1 MLNTKQQEFV
11 DYAVKK
17 FGTNELTV
25 SQLKDANKHF
35 GCKYAPQWLIKNS
48 DYKIGKSLFKLPT
61 ENDVVKTTSGETEK
75 VLPTETKNEAAFV
88 VSSLVGDIIPKKDS
102 VFVSF
107 GNYPDLKSI
116 VKSNMFYPVFITGLS
131 GNGKTMGVTQ
141 ACAEA
146 KKELIRVNITI
157 ETDEDDLLGGYRL
170 KDGQTVWQNG
180 PVIEAMERG
189 ALLLLDEIDLASN
202 KIMCLQPILEG
213 SGIYV
218 KKINKFVKPKNGFNV
233 IATANTKGQG
243 SDDGKFIGTNVL
255 NEAFLERFPVTF
267 EQEYPP
273 VKVEQKILDNVMSA
287 YDLKDPKFTENLVK
301 WADVIRKTFYD
312 GGVDEIIATRRLVHI
327 INAFAIFKNKL
338 KAVQVCVNRFDDDTK
353 NSFLDLYSKVDAG
366 VNIEDISG
374 NGNDVDPINMEEE
387 TAKLGPNAQQI
398 IEGVKKWGQGLKA
411 KGVFSDE
418 DFEEFKVFAATANGI
433 NTINKLRKYYGEQ
446 TIPTAPVDVDG
457 APSNDELYELVA
469 DPKYKTDPAF
479 RRKVEQQ
486 FARAFPGKVDTGE
499 I

>member
-35 GCKYAPQWLIKNS
+35 GCKYAPQWLIKNG

-255 NEAFLERFPVTF
+255 NEAFLERFPITF
-267 EQEYPP
+267 EQKYPTA
-273 VKVEQKILDNVMSA
+273 KVEEKILVNTLAKSGK
-287 YDLKDPKFTENLVK
+287 KDSDFCKKLVT
-301 WADVIRKTFYD
+301 WADVIRKTYFD
-312 GGVDEIIATRRLVHI
+312 GGVDEIISTRRLVHI
-327 INAFAIFKNKL
+327 IQAYAIFKNKM
-338 KAVQVCVNRFDDDTK
+338 KAIEVCTNRFDDDTK
-353 NSFLDLYSKVDAG
+353 NSFTELYTKVDAG
-366 VNIEDISG
+366 ASAEQIAEDQRKAEVASQTDEED
-374 NGNDVDPINMEEE
+374 NSSDDADVI
-387 TAKLGPNAQQI
+387 
-398 IEGVKKWGQGLKA
+398 
-411 KGVFSDE
+411 
-418 DFEEFKVFAATANGI
+418 
-433 NTINKLRKYYGEQ
+433 
-446 TIPTAPVDVDG
+446 
-457 APSNDELYELVA
+457 
-469 DPKYKTDPAF
+469 
-479 RRKVEQQ
+479 
-486 FARAFPGKVDTGE
+486 
-499 I
+499 